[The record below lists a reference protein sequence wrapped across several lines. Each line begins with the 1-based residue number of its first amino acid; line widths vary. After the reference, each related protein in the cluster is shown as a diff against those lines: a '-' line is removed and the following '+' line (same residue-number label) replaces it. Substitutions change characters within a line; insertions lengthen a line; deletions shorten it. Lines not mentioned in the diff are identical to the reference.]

1 MPTFRITS
9 PEGKTFDVNAPEGAT
24 REEALAYAQQQ
35 SSPKETYGEDGKK
48 IAIIPNESTF
58 ADTSPKANSF
68 EDTLRQE
75 LQDRPTEAALAA
87 FGSPVRN
94 AYQGTKQLLGMGDR
108 EAINAGNIID
118 SESPVSAFAG
128 NALAFAP
135 TTMIPGANTYTGAA
149 IIGGGLGLLQPTMD
163 DNVVRGKVTNT
174 AYGVGGGLFGKK
186 IGDVLGKVL
195 ARRNARIETAKPVM
209 EARSG
214 QIADFQNEGYV
225 IPPADVDAGFG
236 SKVLNALS
244 GQAKTQQKASSI
256 NQPVTNKLVARDLG
270 LDPEQPITR
279 EAIAGVRKK
288 AGQAYEVIRGTGR
301 VEADAQYKTALAELN
316 KANEN
321 AVKDF
326 PELANTELQDLVK
339 AANKDGFDASSAVDA
354 IGIFRDKADSFYAS
368 GDKKLGAATK
378 KIADEMEAMLGRHL
392 VKTGTPDDVLANF
405 QGARKLIA
413 KTYTADKALNS
424 STGNI
429 SAQKLGKEVGK
440 GRPLEGGMRK
450 AGEFAQSFN
459 KSAQEITNTN
469 PYTIADAFV
478 GGIGGMYTGGAM
490 TAAVAAR
497 PVARSLILNP
507 AYQKAFVNPQMPG
520 PSLGVLLEGA
530 ERSAIPLSTLSAIGL
545 APEVEQQ

>member
-24 REEALAYAQQQ
+24 REEALAYAQQNYK
-35 SSPKETYGEDGKK
+35 PVEAEKPLNPTDGMS
-48 IAIIPNESTF
+48 ATERTL
-58 ADTSPKANSF
+58 AGVGKAF
-68 EDTLRQE
+68 VDLGRG
-75 LQDRPTEAALAA
+75 A
-87 FGSPVRN
+87 G
-94 AYQGTKQLLGMGDR
+94 QLVGAVDR
-108 EAINAGNIID
+108 EDVAASRELDPALMDTTAGKVGN
-118 SESPVSAFAG
+118 FAG
-128 NALAFAP
+128 NVAAFAP
-135 TTMIPGANTYTGAA
+135 TALIPGANTYTGAGV
-149 IIGGGLGLLQPTMD
+149 IGAGLGLLQPSTSTGET
-163 DNVVRGKVTNT
+163 VANT
-174 AYGVGGGLFGKK
+174 GLGVAGGLFGKK

-214 QIADFQNEGYV
+214 QIAGFQNEGYV

-354 IGIFRDKADSFYAS
+354 ISIFRDKADSFYAS

-392 VKTGTPDDVLANF
+392 VKTGAPDDVLSNF